1 MIMTTLFLLTAAKRA
16 TSRYFEC
23 DEEEDYSYSDNED
36 ERLNYFNYDDEPY
49 QYTCP
54 QCPPPYQQYIQD
66 CNECMYRCRECSP
79 DYGPEGDS
87 SIVCGS
93 ATESQ
98 AEGADDDD
106 DDDDEEVKK
115 ESRVFI
121 TSPPVEP
128 GADARSTELL
138 LPSRPETP
146 IHEQVNMIYLFIY
159 VQPAKHMQLQ
169 GKHVN
174 FMIN

>member
-1 MIMTTLFLLTAAKRA
+1 
-16 TSRYFEC
+16 
-23 DEEEDYSYSDNED
+23 
-36 ERLNYFNYDDEPY
+36 
-49 QYTCP
+49 
-54 QCPPPYQQYIQD
+54 
-66 CNECMYRCRECSP
+66 MYRCRECSP

-106 DDDDEEVKK
+106 DDDDEEV
-115 ESRVFI
+115 FI

-146 IHEQVNMIYLFIY
+146 IHEQIIQMPLP
-159 VQPAKHMQLQ
+159 QPRVSSSVDDEEEEQVMLELAAGAPLLLDHLMRTPLTCA
-169 GKHVN
+169 V
-174 FMIN
+174 M